1 MFLLR
6 LHVRENSRGKVCI
19 AGLMETEVTSTK
31 GLVEVVQYGNA
42 VRSTGVS
49 GVNPHSSRS
58 HAILQLE
65 VRDDNDVKQGRCA
78 CVVLTA
84 N

>member
-1 MFLLR
+1 MCLAR
-6 LHVRENSRGKVCI
+6 VQ
-19 AGLMETEVTSTK
+19 
-31 GLVEVVQYGNA
+31 VVQYGNA

-65 VRDDNDVKQGRCA
+65 VRDGKDAKQGRCA
-78 CVVLTA
+78 LSDVIKKLIVLIGDFFSWNNTLHKTTHRHS
-84 N
+84 

>member
-1 MFLLR
+1 MCL
-6 LHVRENSRGKVCI
+6 VR
-19 AGLMETEVTSTK
+19 AQ
-31 GLVEVVQYGNA
+31 VVQYGNA

-65 VRDDNDVKQGRCA
+65 VRDGKDAKQGRC
-78 CVVLTA
+78 VLPE
-84 N
+84 

>member
-1 MFLLR
+1 MYL
-6 LHVRENSRGKVCI
+6 VC
-19 AGLMETEVTSTK
+19 AQ
-31 GLVEVVQYGNA
+31 VVQYGNA

-65 VRDDNDVKQGRCA
+65 VRDGKDAKQGRC
-78 CVVLTA
+78 VLSDM
-84 N
+84 